1 MGVVA
6 GWARGLAAAAA
17 DARGTI
23 AASDAGFDAGLKEVA
38 LGVGGT
44 RALATPFTTPL
55 GLAEGVAGALTTV
68 AVGAAEALT
77 EGVAGKVTGSSSGAA
92 TLPSAVTAPLA
103 AAHRAVVT

>member
-55 GLAEGVAGALTTV
+55 GLAEGVAGALPCEGVSACSGANGMRIERV
-68 AVGAAEALT
+68 ASRPERRVCTNIALRGALAEAGGT
-77 EGVAGKVTGSSSGAA
+77 VSW
-92 TLPSAVTAPLA
+92 
-103 AAHRAVVT
+103 